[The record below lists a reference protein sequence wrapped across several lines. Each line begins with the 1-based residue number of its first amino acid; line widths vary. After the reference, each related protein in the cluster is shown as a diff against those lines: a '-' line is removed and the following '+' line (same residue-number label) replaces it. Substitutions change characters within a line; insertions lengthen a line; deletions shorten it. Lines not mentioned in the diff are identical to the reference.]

1 MDKTTLMIRQATTDD
16 IALIR
21 RLAGE
26 AFPATYRDILSAE
39 QLDYMMEWMYSP
51 ESLLRQMTGEGHTY
65 FLAYEGE
72 IPAGYVSIRPEGAD
86 VYHLEKIYVLPACQ
100 GRGWGRRLFR
110 HAVAAVKERHPAP
123 CTLRLNVNRHNKAL
137 QFYRHLGMHVAEE
150 GDFPIGGGYFMNDY
164 IMELSI

>member
-26 AFPATYRDILSAE
+26 AFPATYRDILSAA
-39 QLDYMMEWMYSP
+39 QLAYMMEWMYSP

-72 IPAGYVSIRPEGAD
+72 DPVGYVSIRPEGAD
-86 VYHLEKIYVLPACQ
+86 VYHLEKIYSV
-100 GRGWGRRLFR
+100 W
-110 HAVAAVKERHPAP
+110 
-123 CTLRLNVNRHNKAL
+123 
-137 QFYRHLGMHVAEE
+137 
-150 GDFPIGGGYFMNDY
+150 
-164 IMELSI
+164 

>member
-1 MDKTTLMIRQATTDD
+1 MIEIRKSTVADCETIRS
-16 IALIR
+16 IA
-21 RLAGE
+21 E
-26 AFPATYRDILSAE
+26 VAFPETYARILTKD
-39 QLDYMMEWMYSP
+39 QIDYMMEWMYSP

-150 GDFPIGGGYFMNDY
+150 GDFPIGDGYFMNDY